1 MVMLII
7 ELFSAQVPVVVLVV
21 NIVLIDKRV
30 NYVFDLM
37 IRIC

>member
-7 ELFSAQVPVVVLVV
+7 ELFSALVPVVELVV

-30 NYVFDLM
+30 NYVF
-37 IRIC
+37 